1 MTSILEMLYHEK
13 FLVELLEEKKND
25 RTGAVSKEEI
35 INLKARLRQQRKEI
49 SEALNSENKFGVK

>member
-13 FLVELLEEKKND
+13 FLVDLLKEKEND
-25 RTGAVSKEEI
+25 RTGTVSKEEI

-49 SEALNSENKFGVK
+49 SEALNAENKFGIK

>member
-13 FLVELLEEKKND
+13 FLVELLKEKEND
-25 RTGAVSKEEI
+25 RTGIVSKEEI

-49 SEALNSENKFGVK
+49 SEALNAENKFGIK

>member
-1 MTSILEMLYHEK
+1 MTSILEMLYHER

-25 RTGAVSKEEI
+25 RTGTVSKEEI

-49 SEALNSENKFGVK
+49 SEALNAENKFGIK